1 MKELFIITDYD
12 TGEPMLYFLTDDAKK
27 CNEILYE
34 VDMMEDKDDWV
45 SLFKEE
51 CEKQGVKLE
60 HFENTVVY
68 EY

>member
-12 TGEPMLYFLTDDAKK
+12 TGKPMLYFLTDNAEK
-27 CNEILYE
+27 CDEILYE
-34 VDMMEDKDDWV
+34 VDIREDKDDWL
-45 SLFKEE
+45 SLFTEE

-60 HFENTVVY
+60 YFENTIVY